1 MADADKKM
9 QFILKEMENKIMIRD
24 YFRMKKKEWKVKSML
39 YSTIAVLIDNQKD
52 VLELLQKMYI
62 ALKDV
67 PAEELQKE
75 FVTKLAEII
84 HNENNDKAE

>member
-1 MADADKKM
+1 
-9 QFILKEMENKIMIRD
+9 MENEIMIRN
-24 YFRMKKKEWKVKSML
+24 YFRMKKNKWKIKSII
-39 YSTIAVLIDNQKD
+39 YSTVATLIDNQKE

-62 ALKDV
+62 VLKDV

-84 HNENNDKAE
+84 HDENKTE